1 MSSVEHSDTFDAN
14 YLLGRKNL
22 NSKKSI
28 SLEARRDL
36 KQLINTEVSLWRQT
50 SPSSFSIH
58 DLRLINSL
66 RWASSFITWEKMS
79 LNKVLCLIHLGL
91 IYHSATD
98 TLEREMVV
106 NGRQSCSWYLIY
118 MINVEL
124 LLSKVH
130 YRDRVRRR
138 ELWLSVRLLKLQMR
152 HISNATHS
160 KTASSHSRCWGPFH
174 ICDWARQASACD
186 HPAKRKQGGITS
198 VFMSVCGYTVYIH
211 VCVFNVPNK
220 NPVTFTAH
228 CVPTFPFTMTTSHK
242 VEQWLQNRGKSERTR
257 RKRMRRRRK
266 RKIKG
271 KGKVAGRAEGR
282 WRGGWTKGRKCV
294 SWKNKRKHKKADKR

>member
-66 RWASSFITWEKMS
+66 SWASSFITWEKMS

-98 TLEREMVV
+98 TLERKMVV

-124 LLSKVH
+124 LLSKLH

-138 ELWLSVRLLKLQMR
+138 ELWLSEGLLKAADETHFKR
-152 HISNATHS
+152 NTFKNSVISLTLLRS
-160 KTASSHSRCWGPFH
+160 VPYLRLSSSSVSLWSSCEEKTRWHHF
-174 ICDWARQASACD
+174 
-186 HPAKRKQGGITS
+186 S
-198 VFMSVCGYTVYIH
+198 VY
-211 VCVFNVPNK
+211 VCVWIYCIYS
-220 NPVTFTAH
+220 
-228 CVPTFPFTMTTSHK
+228 CV
-242 VEQWLQNRGKSERTR
+242 
-257 RKRMRRRRK
+257 
-266 RKIKG
+266 
-271 KGKVAGRAEGR
+271 
-282 WRGGWTKGRKCV
+282 CV
-294 SWKNKRKHKKADKR
+294 QCAK

>member
-14 YLLGRKNL
+14 YLSGRKNL

-36 KQLINTEVSLWRQT
+36 KQLIDTEVSLWRQT

-66 RWASSFITWEKMS
+66 SFITWEKMS

-138 ELWLSVRLLKLQMR
+138 ELWLSEGLLKAADETHFKR
-152 HISNATHS
+152 NTFKNSVISLTLLRS
-160 KTASSHSRCWGPFH
+160 VPYLRLSSSSVSLWSSCEEKTRWHHF
-174 ICDWARQASACD
+174 
-186 HPAKRKQGGITS
+186 S
-198 VFMSVCGYTVYIH
+198 VY
-211 VCVFNVPNK
+211 VCVWIYCIYS
-220 NPVTFTAH
+220 
-228 CVPTFPFTMTTSHK
+228 CV
-242 VEQWLQNRGKSERTR
+242 
-257 RKRMRRRRK
+257 
-266 RKIKG
+266 
-271 KGKVAGRAEGR
+271 
-282 WRGGWTKGRKCV
+282 CV
-294 SWKNKRKHKKADKR
+294 QCAK

>member
-14 YLLGRKNL
+14 YLLGRKSL
-22 NSKKSI
+22 ISKKSI

-98 TLEREMVV
+98 TLERKMVV

-124 LLSKVH
+124 LLSKLH

-160 KTASSHSRCWGPFH
+160 KTALSHSRCWGPFH

-198 VFMSVCGYTVYIH
+198 VFMSVCGYTVYMC
-211 VCVFNVPNK
+211 VCSMCQIKIQWHLQRIV
-220 NPVTFTAH
+220 
-228 CVPTFPFTMTTSHK
+228 CRPFLS
-242 VEQWLQNRGKSERTR
+242 QWLPLTRWSNDYKIEERVKGQEEREWGGEGKERL
-257 RKRMRRRRK
+257 
-266 RKIKG
+266 KG
-271 KGKVAGRAEGR
+271 KGK
-282 WRGGWTKGRKCV
+282 
-294 SWKNKRKHKKADKR
+294 